1 MVSTT
6 NEQYQLEKNERW
18 TLSSQLLFLLSRS
31 IFTPSSPPLSAF
43 CVACLPHHCCSTD
56 KGCKAKELL
65 WGAALACPF
74 PVSRGSL
81 SNCHGILPHIRSLVA
96 SCHCYY
102 VCCTIGGTINAVIC
116 HAFSV
121 LRCRVDSPER
131 LRSSTRVPLM
141 WQRSP
146 WVLLQVVLRSAL

>member
-6 NEQYQLEKNERW
+6 NEQYQLGKNESW

-31 IFTPSSPPLSAF
+31 IFTPSSSPLCAF
-43 CVACLPHHCCSTD
+43 CVACLPHHCSSTD

-81 SNCHGILPHIRSLVA
+81 SNCHGILPQIRSLVA
-96 SCHCYY
+96 SRHCYC
-102 VCCTIGGTINAVIC
+102 VCFTNGGTIIAVIF
-116 HAFSV
+116 HAFLL
-121 LRCRVDSPER
+121 LRCHVDSPER

-146 WVLLQVVLRSAL
+146 